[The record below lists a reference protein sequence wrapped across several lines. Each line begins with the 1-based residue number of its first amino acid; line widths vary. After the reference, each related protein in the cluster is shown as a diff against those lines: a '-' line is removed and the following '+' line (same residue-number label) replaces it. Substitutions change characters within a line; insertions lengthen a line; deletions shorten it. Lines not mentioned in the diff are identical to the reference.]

1 MLSPS
6 LREAGSAAGNHSKEN
21 NSERIFVVFVFML
34 VSVFVVV
41 IVLSFLFLVA
51 TPRRTIVSVF
61 FVEFVFMFI
70 SVFVVVANN
79 FLSSVFLKAPAQHS
93 FFSLY
98 FLQYLDV

>member
-6 LREAGSAAGNHSKEN
+6 LREAGCAAGSHSKEH

-41 IVLSFLFLVA
+41 
-51 TPRRTIVSVF
+51 TK
-61 FVEFVFMFI
+61 
-70 SVFVVVANN
+70 N
-79 FLSSVFLKAPAQHS
+79 FLSSVFLTAPAQHS